1 LERWQAQLGK
11 PLIAV
16 GTTSLRTLE
25 SLYWLGIK
33 LMKEEHTHPPTL
45 SQWECYALQHEI
57 APLSEVIETLIAWM
71 KRNKYEN
78 FVTQTSLLVAP
89 GYTCRVVDGLLTNF
103 HQPRSTLLLLIAALV
118 GDDWRKIYR
127 HALDNEYRFLSYGDG
142 SLLWRNHQ

>member
-1 LERWQAQLGK
+1 
-11 PLIAV
+11 
-16 GTTSLRTLE
+16 
-25 SLYWLGIK
+25 
-33 LMKEEHTHPPTL
+33 
-45 SQWECYALQHEI
+45 
-57 APLSEVIETLIAWM
+57 LIAWM